1 MADEPLSYD
10 PRRFS
15 VDTIGEAAAL
25 ILTPEGVSTEERWQ
39 TETPYLIDLIGE
51 HCGVAAGSMVLDFGC
66 GIGRL
71 AKGLIER
78 YGCRVVGVDLSP
90 SMRGLAHAYVN
101 DPRFFSCA
109 PEALDWLPVKF
120 DAALAVWVFQHCLDP
135 AADIER
141 VKSALAPGAPLF
153 AVNSQFRLVPTTAPG
168 DWSDDGVDV
177 FALLDARLARTSSEL
192 LSPNFV
198 PAHIAAQSVWGV
210 WRRS

>member
-1 MADEPLSYD
+1 MVNRNLLRQFDL
-10 PRRFS
+10 
-15 VDTIGEAAAL
+15 
-25 ILTPEGVSTEERWQ
+25 PEGEMQHELD
-39 TETPYLIDLIGE
+39 EAFGE
-51 HCGVAAGSMVLDFGC
+51 G
-66 GIGRL
+66 
-71 AKGLIER
+71 
-78 YGCRVVGVDLSP
+78 
-90 SMRGLAHAYVN
+90 
-101 DPRFFSCA
+101 
-109 PEALDWLPVKF
+109 ALDWLPVKF